1 MKWTEV
7 PTGKTHS
14 AFQHF
19 MVALGEEAD
28 VAVERINS
36 EAEFA
41 KRLATYARNG
51 GLEPSSS
58 QKHAREIMDKNFFGV
73 EEAISHFGI
82 NPTRRQL
89 AALSE
94 VPFSE
99 ATLQQAK
106 DTHVLVAVFPLSLL
120 EVRAKVQG
128 KGLFYD
134 QKWYNEEA
142 FASERGEFRGSW
154 FARPLSTTPLRRT
167 GRPNRHCSART
178 TRFRPPKF
186 WSTPSSAISWQPAS
200 GCSKR
205 STFARPALT
214 RAATVSAS
222 ATSASVVS
230 LSAATGMTFPMTVWA
245 SRPLGSNLST

>member
-1 MKWTEV
+1 MKWTEI

-36 EAEFA
+36 EVEFTN
-41 KRLATYARNG
+41 RLATYARNG

-58 QKHAREIMDKNFFGV
+58 QQRAREIMGKNFFGV
-73 EEAISHFGI
+73 EEAIRHFGA

-89 AALSE
+89 ANLSE

-99 ATLQQAK
+99 TTLQQCK
-106 DTHVLVAVFPLSLL
+106 DTHVLVAVFPLSIRGAR
-120 EVRAKVQG
+120 EKVQG

-142 FASERGEFRGSW
+142 FASERGEVSWQLVRKTSIDNSTSKNWADQQALLGEDDEVPTAQVLVYTIIGHFLATGERLFEKIYVRTSSVRSDGYRVCVGRFGVSGLNVYDGGWDGGSDDG
-154 FARPLSTTPLRRT
+154 LGVS
-167 GRPNRHCSART
+167 SAR
-178 TRFRPPKF
+178 K
-186 WSTPSSAISWQPAS
+186 
-200 GCSKR
+200 
-205 STFARPALT
+205 
-214 RAATVSAS
+214 
-222 ATSASVVS
+222 
-230 LSAATGMTFPMTVWA
+230 
-245 SRPLGSNLST
+245 

>member
-58 QKHAREIMDKNFFGV
+58 QQRAREIMGKNFFGV
-73 EEAISHFGI
+73 EEAISHLGV

-89 AALSE
+89 ANLSE

-99 ATLQQAK
+99 ATLQQCK
-106 DTHVLVAVFPLSLL
+106 DTHVLVAVFPLSILG
-120 EVRAKVQG
+120 VREKVQG
-128 KGLFYD
+128 QGLFYN
-134 QKWYNEEA
+134 QSWYNEEA
-142 FASERGEFRGSW
+142 FASERGEVSW
-154 FARPLSTTPLRRT
+154 QLVRKTPVDNSTSKNWTAQQALIGEDDEVPSAQVLVYTIIGHFLATGERLFERIYVRT
-167 GRPNRHCSART
+167 SSVYSDGYRVYVGYFDDSGLNVYSDWDDVFSDGLGVSSAR
-178 TRFRPPKF
+178 K
-186 WSTPSSAISWQPAS
+186 
-200 GCSKR
+200 
-205 STFARPALT
+205 
-214 RAATVSAS
+214 
-222 ATSASVVS
+222 
-230 LSAATGMTFPMTVWA
+230 
-245 SRPLGSNLST
+245 

>member
-1 MKWTEV
+1 
-7 PTGKTHS
+7 
-14 AFQHF
+14 

-142 FASERGEFRGSW
+142 FASERGEVSWQLVRKTPVDNSTSKNWTAQQALLGEDDEVPTTQVLVYTIIGHFLATGERLFEKIYVRTSSVDSGGYRVCVGHFGVGGLSVGSYW
-154 FARPLSTTPLRRT
+154 DDLSDDCL
-167 GRPNRHCSART
+167 GVSSAR
-178 TRFRPPKF
+178 K
-186 WSTPSSAISWQPAS
+186 
-200 GCSKR
+200 
-205 STFARPALT
+205 
-214 RAATVSAS
+214 
-222 ATSASVVS
+222 
-230 LSAATGMTFPMTVWA
+230 
-245 SRPLGSNLST
+245 